1 MAFHRYP
8 QLIRT
13 FCNRSRFGPP
23 QACSARF
30 SLAMGRSPSFGSIRT
45 NCPPFRTRF
54 RSGSACPWL
63 SLARTA
69 HSSAHSTKG
78 TPSPHTLAS
87 QGSDRPEAQGFRI
100 CFTPLAGVLFT
111 VPSRYW
117 FTIGRWRYL
126 ALGGG
131 PPRFPP
137 DSSCPAVLTI
147 RDHTRAHSLAYG
159 ILTLCDGPFQWPSAH
174 CDPSCERSTAR
185 STTLV
190 QPHSGSASQLVRL
203 NGLGSSPFARRY
215 SGNPLCSSRY
225 SDVSLPAV
233 PPRLPPGDG
242 PCAHRV
248 APFGSP
254 RISGCQRLPWAFR
267 RVAASF
273 LGRHRQGIHPAP
285 VFRTSLS
292 SIVPLCCSI
301 QARPFGL
308 ALQTGSRQ
316 QRTHPPLTPPA

>member
-1 MAFHRYP
+1 M
-8 QLIRT
+8 
-13 FCNRSRFGPP
+13 
-23 QACSARF
+23 
-30 SLAMGRSPSFGSIRT
+30 
-45 NCPPFRTRF
+45 
-54 RSGSACPWL
+54 
-63 SLARTA
+63 
-69 HSSAHSTKG
+69 
-78 TPSPHTLAS
+78 
-87 QGSDRPEAQGFRI
+87 
-100 CFTPLAGVLFT
+100 LFT

-117 FTIGRWRYL
+117 STIGRWRYL